1 MSQTGL
7 FSRNYLLL
15 ANLACLI
22 GFCFQFGNVLD
33 TYVHPTQTTITM
45 TERNLQDDDFPLLF
59 KICFN
64 PSFNVSAVEEAGYTS
79 FFSGR
84 SKLNSSLLG
93 WAGHTAEGGVQGTVE
108 ELVKKVTLHNP
119 EQVIKRIRVWSMAN
133 TWINI
138 SIDTVELWRLNYP
151 YNCYTLN
158 LSKNHEVH
166 EKGVKQ
172 IFFTF
177 PLLENASMELLLKGA
192 SMICDREIKNHKFY
206 SSGADIKLEKLGKIT
221 TNTFQ
226 GNKQIEHRI
235 ALSA

>member
-1 MSQTGL
+1 MGQIGL

-33 TYVHPTQTTITM
+33 TYVHPTQTTITV
-45 TERNLQDDDFPLLF
+45 TERHLQDDNFPLLF

-64 PSFNVSAVEEAGYTS
+64 PSFNASAVEEAGYSS

-84 SKLNSSLLG
+84 SKFNSSLLG
-93 WAGHTAEGGVQGTVE
+93 WAGHTGEGGVQGRVE
-108 ELVKKVTLHNP
+108 ELVRKVMLHKP
-119 EQVIKRIRVWSMAN
+119 EQVITGIRVWSMAN
-133 TWINI
+133 TWIDI
-138 SIDTVELWRLNYP
+138 SIDSVELWRLNYP

-158 LSKNHEVH
+158 LSNNHEVK

-172 IFFTF
+172 VFFTF
-177 PLLENASMELLLKGA
+177 PALKDTSMELLLKGS
-192 SMICDREIKNHKFY
+192 SMICNREIKNHKFY
-206 SSGADIKLEKLGKIT
+206 SSGADIKLEKLGKIST
-221 TNTFQ
+221 KTFQ
-226 GNKQIEHRI
+226 GNKQIKHRI